1 MGHVTIGEFLRRTAA
16 VTYRCTLPTGR
27 EGALS
32 LRLRP
37 EAATLSDAWLR
48 LTARFG
54 ELDPRMIEIEIRE
67 GLPRSAVTGA
77 PADQRKSM
85 SVPCW

>member
-1 MGHVTIGEFLRRTAA
+1 MGDVTIGDFGGRTAA

-27 EGALS
+27 DAALE

-48 LTARFG
+48 LTATFG
-54 ELDPRMIEIEIRE
+54 EVDPRTIEIEIRE
-67 GLPRSAVTGA
+67 GALRRPAARA
-77 PADQRKSM
+77 PADQRIAL
-85 SVPCW
+85 SVPYC